1 MIAKWISDSHYATL
15 IIKIICNEPKPCVC
29 AGVEALI
36 VEALPAVN
44 DELTLP
50 AVNDEFTPIA
60 VFTPPAVND
69 ELTLPAVNEEFTL
82 MVLLEPA
89 EVMLTP

>member
-1 MIAKWISDSHYATL
+1 MMKMISSALKL
-15 IIKIICNEPKPCVC
+15 CVW

-44 DELTLP
+44 DE
-50 AVNDEFTPIA
+50 FTPMA
-60 VFTPPAVND
+60 VFTPP
-69 ELTLPAVNEEFTL
+69 EVNEELVFPAENEEFRP
-82 MVLLEPA
+82 MVLFEPA